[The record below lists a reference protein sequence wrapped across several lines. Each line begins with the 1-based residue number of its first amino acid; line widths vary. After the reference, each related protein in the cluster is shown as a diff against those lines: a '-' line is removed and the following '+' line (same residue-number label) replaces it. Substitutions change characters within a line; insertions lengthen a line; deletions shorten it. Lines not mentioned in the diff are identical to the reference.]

1 MTQNR
6 FNQLPRY
13 EKVFS
18 RLDQILNQ
26 YIKLSTDRSILKFNS
41 SQKSQNEDGFSN
53 SLVEDDFNAFELVNE
68 IRSSYLGRDY
78 LEGEIGLVDGQD
90 QYDGIFNTTLYMLMS
105 NRLGKLYKGALNKT
119 SNHDK
124 DIKNSYKTLMNSK
137 NDAIVKL
144 IYSLFIYKETETD
157 NDFYYGH
164 SIDNN
169 GKDRLI
175 IDLPVYGQISVH
187 FGSKENLENIKYI
200 AKQNIDLILKRK
212 LELGQIT
219 EEQFNEIKSKADSEG
234 IFPKYTG
241 KLYEYSSAIPLDYCG
256 EKFKMAQKDLKLSG
270 KMVSDISDDDIE
282 RISANNKYNSRELY
296 YFAIKSDFSKQQLEK
311 LSSLL
316 QKRDKKILQ
325 TSKKK
330 NHSQLDPKRIGRKA
344 VSLTS
349 AEERQIVDNHEV
361 MSDSITPNHSKEK

>member
-1 MTQNR
+1 MAQNR

-53 SLVEDDFNAFELVNE
+53 SLVEDDFNAFELVDE

-105 NRLGKLYKGALNKT
+105 NRLAKLYKGALNKT

-144 IYSLFIYKETETD
+144 IYSLFIYVVYSK
-157 NDFYYGH
+157 F
-164 SIDNN
+164 
-169 GKDRLI
+169 I
-175 IDLPVYGQISVH
+175 I
-187 FGSKENLENIKYI
+187 
-200 AKQNIDLILKRK
+200 
-212 LELGQIT
+212 
-219 EEQFNEIKSKADSEG
+219 
-234 IFPKYTG
+234 
-241 KLYEYSSAIPLDYCG
+241 
-256 EKFKMAQKDLKLSG
+256 
-270 KMVSDISDDDIE
+270 
-282 RISANNKYNSRELY
+282 
-296 YFAIKSDFSKQQLEK
+296 
-311 LSSLL
+311 
-316 QKRDKKILQ
+316 
-325 TSKKK
+325 
-330 NHSQLDPKRIGRKA
+330 
-344 VSLTS
+344 
-349 AEERQIVDNHEV
+349 
-361 MSDSITPNHSKEK
+361 